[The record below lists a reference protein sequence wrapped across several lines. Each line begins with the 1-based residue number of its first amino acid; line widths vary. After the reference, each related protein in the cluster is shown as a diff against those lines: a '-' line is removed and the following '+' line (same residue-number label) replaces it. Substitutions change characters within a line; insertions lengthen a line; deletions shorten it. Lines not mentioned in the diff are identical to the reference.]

1 MSMRFPAL
9 AFLCCALSL
18 AAPRPGLAAD
28 PQKKPEDFRGIAW
41 GAPASSV
48 PGLAPVERDG
58 EIVHMERPDEKKEL
72 GGIALDHVTYSFYK
86 KQFYHAEIGY
96 VGEQAA
102 TALQQS
108 LEAKYGPPDAVRE
121 KTDPSGHPYTVA
133 TWNWPGF
140 AFIGNRHDKDG
151 KNGRVFY
158 YYAPLTD
165 ASAKDQGIAPK
176 TAAAPASS
184 PAGTGYAVKKGD
196 SLTRIAKKLGVAEAD
211 LVAANPGLTDKT
223 LKAGATLNLPAG
235 ARAATAPA
243 SPAASPA
250 PPATG
255 SPDKAAGPAA
265 SGDYIEY
272 TVKDG
277 DILSKVANSH
287 GARTRDVVRA
297 NPDINPDALKPGSI
311 LKIPVE
317 RPEVVEPP
325 AGQ

>member
-1 MSMRFPAL
+1 MSMRLPAAL
-9 AFLCCALSL
+9 FLCCALSL
-18 AAPRPGLAAD
+18 AVSRPGLAAD
-28 PQKKPEDFRGIAW
+28 PQKKPEDFRGVAW

-48 PGLAPVERDG
+48 PGLAAVERDG

-86 KQFYHAEIGY
+86 NQFYHAEIGY
-96 VGEQAA
+96 AGDRAA

-176 TAAAPASS
+176 PAAAPAKS
-184 PAGTGYAVKKGD
+184 AGPGYAVKKGD
-196 SLTRIAKKLGVAEAD
+196 SLARIAKKLGLTEAD
-211 LVAANPGLTDKT
+211 LGAANPGLTDKT
-223 LKAGATLNLPAG
+223 LKAGAVINLPAT
-235 ARAATAPA
+235 AKPAPAPA
-243 SPAASPA
+243 SPEKASD
-250 PPATG
+250 AT
-255 SPDKAAGPAA
+255 A
-265 SGDYIEY
+265 SGDFITY

-287 GARTRDVVRA
+287 GAKTRDLIRA
-297 NPDINPDALKPGSI
+297 NPGINPDALKPGTV
-311 LKIPVE
+311 LNIPVD

-325 AGQ
+325 ARQ